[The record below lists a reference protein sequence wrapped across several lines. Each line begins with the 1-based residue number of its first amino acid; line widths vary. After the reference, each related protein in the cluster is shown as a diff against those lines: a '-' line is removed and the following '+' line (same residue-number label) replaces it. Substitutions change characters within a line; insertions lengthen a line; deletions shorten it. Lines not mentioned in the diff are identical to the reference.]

1 MPALLPLL
9 ITLLAADADSLPGV
23 TGVLREGTLVRARQ
37 ALREA
42 PITVTATR
50 SMRSAGGPHDFF
62 SEGDYWWPNPAHSD
76 SPYIQRD
83 GMTNPDNF
91 VEHRRAMVR
100 FSRIMGALGSGW
112 VLTGD
117 TRYVRQAMRHAKAWF
132 LDTATRM
139 NPSLNYAQAIQGRF
153 TGRAVGVID
162 MIQMME
168 VAQTLHVMSM
178 SKHADTAVLHAA
190 RGWFSDYIR
199 WVTTHPYGVQESKAL
214 NNHGTCWVMQVAVF
228 ARFTGQAAW
237 LDTCRRRFRE
247 QLLPGQLDSAGRF
260 PRELVRTKPYG
271 YSLFNLDAMATL
283 CHVLST
289 PSEDLWEFR
298 LPDGRRMRSA
308 VEWMHPYVADKSG
321 WPYKK
326 DVMYW
331 DEWPVA
337 HPFLLFAHRRY
348 ALAPWLD
355 TWRRLEHFPEVE
367 EVIRNLPV
375 RNPLI
380 WL

>member
-1 MPALLPLL
+1 MTTALPL
-9 ITLLAADADSLPGV
+9 IIAMLAPRADSLPRV
-23 TGVLREGTLVRARQ
+23 ADVLRKEVLSEARRA
-37 ALREA
+37 LSEK

-50 SMRSAGGPHDFF
+50 SIRSAGGLHDFF
-62 SEGDYWWPNPAHSD
+62 SEGDYWWPNPAHPD

-83 GMTNPDNF
+83 GMTNPGNF

-117 TRYVRQAMRHAKAWF
+117 ARYVRQAMRHAKAWF

-139 NPSLNYAQAIQGRF
+139 NPSLNYAQAIKGRF

-168 VAQTLHVMSM
+168 VAQTLHVMSR
-178 SKHADTAVLHAA
+178 SKHADTAVLRAS
-190 RGWFSDYIR
+190 RDWFRDYLR
-199 WVTTHPYGVQESKAL
+199 WVTTHPYGVQESMAL

-228 ARFTGQAAW
+228 ARFAGEAAW
-237 LDTCRRRFRE
+237 LDTCSRRFRE
-247 QLLPGQLDSAGRF
+247 QLMPGQLDSAGRF
-260 PRELVRTKPYG
+260 PRELARTKPYG

-289 PSEDLWEFR
+289 PSDDLWAFR
-298 LPDGRRMRSA
+298 LPDGRGMSNA
-308 VEWMHPYVADKSG
+308 VEWMHPYVADKSA
-321 WPYKK
+321 WPYKQ

-337 HPFLLFAHRRY
+337 HPFLLFAYQRY
-348 ALAPWLD
+348 GVQAWLD
-355 TWRRLEHFPEVE
+355 TWRRLPHFPEVE

>member
-1 MPALLPLL
+1 MLPLL
-9 ITLLAADADSLPGV
+9 LVLMNPVHDSMPQVAATL
-23 TGVLREGTLVRARQ
+23 R
-37 ALREA
+37 REA
-42 PITVTATR
+42 LTAARSAMAEEPVTVTSTR
-50 SMRSAGGPHDFF
+50 SNRSAGGVHDFF
-62 SEGDYWWPNPAHSD
+62 SEGDYWWPNPVHPD

-83 GMTNPDNF
+83 GMTNPGNF
-91 VEHRRAMVR
+91 VAHRRAMVR

-117 TRYVRQAMRHAKAWF
+117 AGYVRQAMRHASAWF
-132 LDTATRM
+132 RDTATRM
-139 NPSLNYAQAIQGRF
+139 NPSLDYGQAVQGRF

-168 VAQTLHVMSM
+168 VAQSLHVMST
-178 SKHADTAVLHAA
+178 SKHADTAVLRAA
-190 RGWFSDYIR
+190 RAWFRDYLR

-228 ARFTGQAAW
+228 ARFTGDAPW

-247 QLLPGQLDSAGRF
+247 QLLPGQLDSLGRF

-298 LPDGRRMRSA
+298 LPDGRGMRSA
-308 VEWMHPYVADKSG
+308 VEWMHPFVADKSR
-321 WPYKK
+321 WPYKP

-331 DEWPVA
+331 EEWPVA
-337 HPFLLFAHRRY
+337 HPFLLFAYRRY
-348 ALAPWLD
+348 GVTAWLD
-355 TWRRLEHFPEVE
+355 TWRRLAHFPEVE

>member
-1 MPALLPLL
+1 MTTALPL
-9 ITLLAADADSLPGV
+9 IIAMLAPRADSLPRV
-23 TGVLREGTLVRARQ
+23 ADVLRKEVLSEARRA
-37 ALREA
+37 LSEK

-50 SMRSAGGPHDFF
+50 SIRSAGGLHDFF
-62 SEGDYWWPNPAHSD
+62 SEGDYWWPNPAHPD

-83 GMTNPDNF
+83 GMTNPGNF

-117 TRYVRQAMRHAKAWF
+117 ARYVRQAMRHAKAWF

-139 NPSLNYAQAIQGRF
+139 NPSLNYAQAIKGRF

-168 VAQTLHVMSM
+168 VAQTLHVMSR
-178 SKHADTAVLHAA
+178 SKHADTAVLRAS
-190 RGWFSDYIR
+190 RDWFRDYLR
-199 WVTTHPYGVQESKAL
+199 WVTTHPYGVQESMAL

-228 ARFTGQAAW
+228 ARFAGEAAW
-237 LDTCRRRFRE
+237 LDTCSRRFRE
-247 QLLPGQLDSAGRF
+247 QLMPGQLDSAGRF
-260 PRELVRTKPYG
+260 PRELARTKPYG

-289 PSEDLWEFR
+289 PSDDLWAFR
-298 LPDGRRMRSA
+298 LPDGRGMRNA
-308 VEWMHPYVADKSG
+308 VEWMHPYVDDKSA
-321 WPYKK
+321 WPYKQ

-337 HPFLLFAHRRY
+337 HPFLLFAYQRY
-348 ALAPWLD
+348 GVQAWLD
-355 TWRRLEHFPEVE
+355 TWRRLPHFPEVE

>member
-1 MPALLPLL
+1 MPTALPLL
-9 ITLLAADADSLPGV
+9 LVLLTNTPDSLPEV
-23 TGVLREGTLVRARQ
+23 AQTLRRESLSAARRAMTQ
-37 ALREA
+37 D

-50 SMRSAGGPHDFF
+50 SPRSAGGPHDFF
-62 SEGDYWWPNPAHSD
+62 SEGDYWWPDPTHPD

-83 GMTNPDNF
+83 GMTNPGNF

-117 TRYVRQAMRHAKAWF
+117 ARYVRQAMRHARAWF

-139 NPSLNYAQAIQGRF
+139 HPSLNYAQAIQGRF

-162 MIQMME
+162 MIQMVE
-168 VAQTLHVMSM
+168 VAQSLQVMSTAEQ
-178 SKHADTAVLHAA
+178 ADTAVLRAA
-190 RGWFSDYIR
+190 RGWFREYIQ
-199 WVTTHPYGVQESKAL
+199 WVTTHPYGVKESKAR

-228 ARFTGQAAW
+228 ARFAGEARW

-260 PRELVRTKPYG
+260 PLELARTKPYG
-271 YSLFNLDAMATL
+271 YALFNLDAIATI

-289 PSEDLWEFR
+289 PSDDLWAFR
-298 LPDGRRMRSA
+298 LPDGRGMRSA
-308 VEWMHPYVADKSG
+308 VEWMHPYVADKSR
-321 WPYKK
+321 WPYTP

-331 DEWPVA
+331 DQWPVA
-337 HPFLLFAHRRY
+337 HPFLIFAYRRFVV
-348 ALAPWLD
+348 ADWLD
-355 TWRRLEHFPEVE
+355 TWRRLDHFPEVE
-367 EVIRNLPV
+367 EVVRNLPV
-375 RNPLI
+375 RHPLL